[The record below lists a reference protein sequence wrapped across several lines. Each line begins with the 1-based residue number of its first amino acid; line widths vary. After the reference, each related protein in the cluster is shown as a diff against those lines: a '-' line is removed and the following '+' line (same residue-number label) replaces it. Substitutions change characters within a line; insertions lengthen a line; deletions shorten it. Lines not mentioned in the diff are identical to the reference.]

1 MLRIMGGIMIVS
13 GCTGLGLW
21 YRQQFLYRLKSLR
34 KLDGILELFMSEIRY
49 GKATLPECCRRLS
62 EHLPEPYGSCF
73 RDIFLKMQ
81 ENTGESFGEVFQRY
95 MKKCLSSLPLTK
107 EDEETF
113 LHFTKDSSFAEG
125 KMQLRAIE
133 QSREL
138 LGEVISQLQK
148 EIGEKCRMAVG
159 LGAMSGLLLLIVL
172 L

>member
-1 MLRIMGGIMIVS
+1 MLRIIGGAMIVS
-13 GCTGLGLW
+13 GCMGLGLW
-21 YRQQFLYRLKSLR
+21 YRQQFLGRLQSLR
-34 KLDGILELFMSEIRY
+34 NLDGILELFMSEIRY

-62 EHLPEPYGSCF
+62 EHLPDPYRACF
-73 RDIFLKMQ
+73 RDIFMEMQ
-81 ENTGESFGEVFQRY
+81 ENTGESFEEVFQRH
-95 MKKCLSSLPLTK
+95 MRACLSSLPLTK
-107 EDEETF
+107 EDEEIF
-113 LHFTKDSSFAEG
+113 LHFTQDGGFTEG

-138 LGEVISQLQK
+138 LGNVIAQLQT